1 MSTEPLKGKS
11 VVVTRASHQNADLV
25 AAFVEVG
32 ADVIA
37 APAIAI
43 VPPLDGGQPLDD
55 ALLRLGRFTWI
66 AFTSTNAVAALMA
79 RAARRGVL
87 KKFSDLKI
95 ATVGP
100 TTAAKVVAELKREPN
115 LVPEQHD
122 GSALAEAF
130 PHAGPDDRVLI
141 PMASEGRSDLCRG
154 LEEKG
159 WEVDQVAAYRTVFP
173 SLSSE
178 LVERAINAD
187 LVTFASPSAVNGHLE
202 QTEGVIN
209 SKIVVIGPTTAQE
222 CRTNGLEVAAIAE
235 KQTVDALV
243 QAAIGALR

>member
-1 MSTEPLKGKS
+1 M
-11 VVVTRASHQNADLV
+11 
-25 AAFVEVG
+25 
-32 ADVIA
+32 
-37 APAIAI
+37 
-43 VPPLDGGQPLDD
+43 
-55 ALLRLGRFTWI
+55 
-66 AFTSTNAVAALMA
+66 
-79 RAARRGVL
+79 
-87 KKFSDLKI
+87 
-95 ATVGP
+95 
-100 TTAAKVVAELKREPN
+100 
-115 LVPEQHD
+115 
-122 GSALAEAF
+122 
-130 PHAGPDDRVLI
+130 
-141 PMASEGRSDLCRG
+141 
-154 LEEKG
+154 
-159 WEVDQVAAYRTVFP
+159 FP